1 MKVDNIIQELEQS
14 LAEMSEEY
22 KTGIK
27 DRTQEIINKVE
38 YSVVGTLASEIIE
51 RDWQGKEKVKEQVF
65 LALEERLKKSI
76 DEIWER
82 LKNGN
87 YRSMT
92 LDQYLERRIADLV
105 DKKINEAL
113 NKVELMVV
121 RSDQQ
126 EEQE

>member
-1 MKVDNIIQELEQS
+1 MKVDNIIQDLEQS
-14 LAEMSEEY
+14 LAEMSNEY
-22 KTGIK
+22 KLSLRNK
-27 DRTQEIINKVE
+27 SEEIIKSVE
-38 YSVVGTLASEIIE
+38 YRVVGELVREIIE
-51 RDWQGKEKVKEQVF
+51 TDYSNKERVRQQVF

-82 LKNGN
+82 LKNGS

-92 LDQYLERRIADLV
+92 LDQYLEKRIADLI
-105 DKKINEAL
+105 DSKINESL

-126 EEQE
+126 EEQL